1 MEDRVNLPPR
11 GDVEVECHVGD
22 SLLYFEGTC
31 SFHLEFLRSVHVEVG
46 GLEPDLVSYSTG
58 SELGGYSFLH
68 LSLGY
73 LVRLGPHPMLR
84 ISLRVGFPGWVGTFC
99 QGEGKLGVCSPL

>member
-1 MEDRVNLPPR
+1 MGPCSNVSLYVGSEKGGVEDRVNLPLR
-11 GDVEVECHVGD
+11 GDVEVECHAGD

-46 GLEPDLVSYSTG
+46 GLKPDLVFYSTG

-73 LVRLGPHPMLR
+73 
-84 ISLRVGFPGWVGTFC
+84 C
-99 QGEGKLGVCSPL
+99 YA